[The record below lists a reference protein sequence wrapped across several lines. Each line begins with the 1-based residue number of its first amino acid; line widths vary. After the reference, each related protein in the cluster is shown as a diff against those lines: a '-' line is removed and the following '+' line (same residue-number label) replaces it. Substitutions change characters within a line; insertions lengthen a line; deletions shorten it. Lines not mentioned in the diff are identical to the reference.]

1 LLDFEIK
8 ACTAIFIGMEGVY
21 KIFFQFFICFDVLKI
36 SKLQF
41 SSILYNNGRW
51 W

>member
-21 KIFFQFFICFDVLKI
+21 KLFFSFSFISMSWK
-36 SKLQF
+36 SQ
-41 SSILYNNGRW
+41 SI
-51 W
+51 